1 VEQKENILLL
11 LWRTWTVHNYITHN
25 SGSPGLTESVHALLS
40 LKMSLDDCRHP
51 SGEDGKKGKGP
62 SRTETTRGKQMR
74 MRVPETWVRPPDG
87 WVKLNVD
94 ASFVAA
100 TGCAGTGVVARDSTG
115 KIKLTAWRALFNCSS
130 AVEAEA
136 QA

>member
-1 VEQKENILLL
+1 
-11 LWRTWTVHNYITHN
+11 
-25 SGSPGLTESVHALLS
+25 
-40 LKMSLDDCRHP
+40 M
-51 SGEDGKKGKGP
+51 KGKGP
-62 SRTETTRGKQMR
+62 SRPETTRSKQAR
-74 MRVPETWVRPPDG
+74 TRAPGTWVSPPDG
-87 WVKLNVD
+87 WVKINVD

-136 QA
+136 QACVEGIRLAI